1 MTVEQIHREVA
12 KKRPCSK
19 RSIFRYLK
27 GAKVKPTSKHTR
39 PIFYPE
45 DAPEKI
51 LKLIGLDSVP
61 SMRQLR
67 AVRAKALG
75 ARRAA

>member
-1 MTVEQIHREVA
+1 MTFQQIHKDVA
-12 KKRPCSK
+12 KKRPCSR

-27 GAKVKPTSKHTR
+27 QAKVKPTTR
-39 PIFYPE
+39 HVRPALYPE

-51 LKLIGLDSVP
+51 FKLIGLDDFP
-61 SMRQLR
+61 SIRQLR
-67 AVRAKALG
+67 AVRSKALG